1 MEMRVAWGVVGLLWV
16 MCGVA
21 VAFSPPVEQ
30 TDGSAWSPLW
40 GWLIVAAGVFLL
52 ALAAG
57 ILPRTHNGRH
67 SNGLT
72 ARSERGIEFR
82 MLFSVVVGVVCGAG
96 FIWIGVDSGD
106 VAVTSYGVVILSLVV
121 FAVPRIVD
129 SIHHLQDR

>member
-1 MEMRVAWGVVGLLWV
+1 MRFAWGVVGLLWV

-30 TDGSAWSPLW
+30 GDGSVWSPLW

-52 ALAAG
+52 CLAAG
-57 ILPRTHNGRH
+57 ILPRAETGRH

-82 MLFSVVVGVVCGAG
+82 LLFAVVVGVLAGAG
-96 FIWIGVDSGD
+96 LIWIGVDGGE

-121 FAVPRIVD
+121 FAVPRVVD
-129 SIHHLQDR
+129 TIHHLQDR